1 MNASNMANLCSVVVA
16 FAVLFVSTLA
26 TKYKPGDKVCS
37 HDYKLNY
44 FWLHVVELSCL
55 LLKCIYDTLTRPL
68 ITIIRHGGLSMRSVD
83 HVRES

>member
-1 MNASNMANLCSVVVA
+1 MNASNMANLRSVVVA

-44 FWLHVVELSCL
+44 LFL
-55 LLKCIYDTLTRPL
+55 LTCSRIIVFTLEMH
-68 ITIIRHGGLSMRSVD
+68 IRHA
-83 HVRES
+83 H

>member
-44 FWLHVVELSCL
+44 LFLVTCS
-55 LLKCIYDTLTRPL
+55 
-68 ITIIRHGGLSMRSVD
+68 
-83 HVRES
+83 